1 VGAAGVVSVVSNLVP
16 GRVAELCRLLAG
28 NDFRAALE
36 VHMALLPLS
45 KGLLSID
52 VNPVPVKCALASLGL
67 DTGMVRLPLA
77 AASAQAAT
85 RIRELVVSAGI
96 VASAVPTPA
105 GAAR

>member
-1 VGAAGVVSVVSNLVP
+1 
-16 GRVAELCRLLAG
+16 
-28 NDFRAALE
+28 
-36 VHMALLPLS
+36 MALLPLS

-96 VASAVPTPA
+96 VASAVPTPT